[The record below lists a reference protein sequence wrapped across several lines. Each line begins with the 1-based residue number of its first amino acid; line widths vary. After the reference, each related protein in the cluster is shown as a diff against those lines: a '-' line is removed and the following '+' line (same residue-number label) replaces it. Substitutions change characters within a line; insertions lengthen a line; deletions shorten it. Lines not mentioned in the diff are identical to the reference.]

1 MLHFQNLA
9 HTSFKEK
16 KVLLCFLR
24 MRIHF
29 GDVCKSHSRSLRCAH
44 KSPKPSVAKSFVA
57 LKSLRVAF
65 TKGIF
70 SLTSRCRVPCP
81 ILWMYGDIGTI
92 NPFGGSRRNL
102 CSAHLSTHVLPKNV
116 GENEKIRTYVGKWVW
131 WRSSEA
137 SAVAQ
142 SGTEIGCRV
151 ASSHPDRGTRRPT
164 DLQLLDSSIQNKLSM
179 PPKRKRTKVEEA
191 RHYLSGG
198 GVLREDSDDELGI
211 EDHPWEWIYEKKIDE
226 RQIVGARMGKFE
238 VYVGD
243 IVLLKAPV
251 SNEAWVAILYDFS
264 EGEVD
269 DDDGHVEIQKKA
281 TMMWLSSERE
291 VRGKNKRTDFLPYE
305 LYITTSF
312 DENPL
317 ITINGK
323 AKIVSKEEFDR
334 LYPTGKVPRNSKDY
348 GKIFVCRRGVN
359 SRTATY
365 TEEFRWEDVYKG
377 KDDIKKLL
385 ELVETQTVKTRKRKA
400 LKSIEERDLDE
411 FVVDD
416 DEGVS
421 TETPRKRRKL
431 ASATPTP
438 SNAKQTTPRKFA
450 TPAGRKIVT
459 KKPLEFTPL
468 GTRVL
473 SPSQIQSSPYQ
484 IARSTLHVSA
494 VPHALPCRESEFETV
509 HSHLEAAITAG
520 TGACIYISGTPGT
533 GKTATVREVVASLQ
547 AAVVEEQLDDF
558 YFVEI
563 NGMKVT
569 DPHQSYSLLWEALK
583 GDRVSS
589 AHALEL
595 LEREFSTP
603 SPRRVPCVVLM
614 DELDQLVTRNQGVMY
629 NFFNW
634 PQLRHSRLI
643 VLAVANTMDLPER
656 TLSNKISSRLGLTRI
671 TFPGYMHTQLMTII
685 QSRLEGVGKV
695 IVDSDA
701 VQFASRK
708 VAAVSGDA
716 RRALDICRRAVEI
729 AEQESLVDPGKENQ
743 APDTP
748 CKTPGRQKDA
758 LGAMASKKGIVTI
771 ATIKR
776 AINEATSTPLAA
788 HLRSLPLASKVF
800 LAALLARLRRTG
812 ITESTLADVVDEAR
826 RLSVMSQNR
835 AVEDYLLTPSSI
847 PVQAEEDFVASS
859 NTPSKR
865 GRPATKK
872 EQDRAARILGLG
884 SAAMDLAEAGIIG
897 LEGRHGERVGRVRL
911 GVSEDDVRS
920 ALREDEESRGLG
932 FGS

>member
-1 MLHFQNLA
+1 
-9 HTSFKEK
+9 
-16 KVLLCFLR
+16 
-24 MRIHF
+24 
-29 GDVCKSHSRSLRCAH
+29 
-44 KSPKPSVAKSFVA
+44 
-57 LKSLRVAF
+57 
-65 TKGIF
+65 
-70 SLTSRCRVPCP
+70 
-81 ILWMYGDIGTI
+81 
-92 NPFGGSRRNL
+92 
-102 CSAHLSTHVLPKNV
+102 
-116 GENEKIRTYVGKWVW
+116 
-131 WRSSEA
+131 
-137 SAVAQ
+137 
-142 SGTEIGCRV
+142 
-151 ASSHPDRGTRRPT
+151 
-164 DLQLLDSSIQNKLSM
+164 M
-179 PPKRKRTKVEEA
+179 PPKSRKSKLEQA

-198 GVLREDSDDELGI
+198 GVLREDSDDELGL
-211 EDHPWEWIYEKKIDE
+211 EDHPWEWIYETSDGEQTIA
-226 RQIVGARMGKFE
+226 GARMGNFE
-238 VYVGD
+238 VHVGE

-251 SNEAWVAILYDFS
+251 SNEAWVAILRDFS
-264 EGEVD
+264 EGEVE
-269 DDDGHVEIQKKA
+269 DDDGDVEMQKTA
-281 TMMWLSSERE
+281 TMIWFSSEKE
-291 VRGKNKRTDFLPYE
+291 IRGKKKRTDFLPNE
-305 LYITTSF
+305 LYITTNS

-317 ITINGK
+317 TAINGK
-323 AKIVSKEEFDR
+323 AKVMSQEEFTK

-348 GKIFVCRRGVN
+348 GKTFVCRRGVN

-365 TEEFRWEDVYKG
+365 TDEFKWKDVYGG
-377 KDDIKKLL
+377 KDDMDRLTG
-385 ELVETQTVKTRKRKA
+385 LVENQTVRTRKRKA
-400 LKSIEERDLDE
+400 MKSIKECDVDG

-416 DEGVS
+416 DGDDPQ
-421 TETPRKRRKL
+421 TPRKRRKL
-431 ASATPTP
+431 ASGTATP
-438 SNAKQTTPRKFA
+438 SKAKQLTPRKVT
-450 TPAGRKIVT
+450 TPSGRKIIT
-459 KKPLEFTPL
+459 KRPLEFTPL

-473 SPSQIQSSPYQ
+473 SPSQTQSSPYQ

-547 AAVVEEQLDDF
+547 AASAEEQLDDF

-595 LEREFSTP
+595 LEREFSTL

-671 TFPGYMHTQLMTII
+671 TFPGYTHVQLMAII
-685 QSRLEGVGKV
+685 QSRLEGVGQV
-695 IVDSDA
+695 IVEPDA

-729 AEQESLVDPGKENQ
+729 AEQEIPSDAGKENQ

-748 CKTPGRQKDA
+748 SKTPGRQKA
-758 LGAMASKKGIVTI
+758 APGLMGSKQGIVTI

-788 HLRSLPLASKVF
+788 HLRTLPLASKLF

-826 RLSVMSQNR
+826 KLGVMSQNKL
-835 AVEDYLLTPSSI
+835 VKEYLLTPESRPI
-847 PVQAEEDFVASS
+847 HAEDDFGATV

-865 GRPATKK
+865 GRPAAKR
-872 EQDRAARILGLG
+872 EQEEAARMLGLG
-884 SAAMDLAEAGIIG
+884 CAAQDLAEAGIVG
-897 LEGRHGERVGRVRL
+897 LEARHGDRVGRVRL
-911 GVSEDDVRS
+911 GVSEEDVRA
-920 ALREDEESRGLG
+920 ALRDDEESTGLG
-932 FGS
+932 LSS

>member
-1 MLHFQNLA
+1 
-9 HTSFKEK
+9 
-16 KVLLCFLR
+16 
-24 MRIHF
+24 
-29 GDVCKSHSRSLRCAH
+29 
-44 KSPKPSVAKSFVA
+44 
-57 LKSLRVAF
+57 
-65 TKGIF
+65 
-70 SLTSRCRVPCP
+70 
-81 ILWMYGDIGTI
+81 
-92 NPFGGSRRNL
+92 
-102 CSAHLSTHVLPKNV
+102 
-116 GENEKIRTYVGKWVW
+116 
-131 WRSSEA
+131 
-137 SAVAQ
+137 
-142 SGTEIGCRV
+142 
-151 ASSHPDRGTRRPT
+151 
-164 DLQLLDSSIQNKLSM
+164 M
-179 PPKRKRTKVEEA
+179 PPKRKRTKIEQA
-191 RHYLSGG
+191 RHYLAGG
-198 GVLREDSDDELGI
+198 SVLREDSDDELGL
-211 EDHPWEWIYEKKIDE
+211 EDHPWQWIHE
-226 RQIVGARMGKFE
+226 RRDGEQRIVGARMGKFE

-251 SNEAWVAILYDFS
+251 SNEAWVAILYDFAD
-264 EGEVD
+264 GETKD
-269 DDDGHVEIQKKA
+269 EDGDIEVEKTA
-281 TMMWLSSERE
+281 TMMWFSSETEIRS
-291 VRGKNKRTDFLPYE
+291 KKKRTDFLPNE
-305 LYITTSF
+305 LYITANF

-317 ITINGK
+317 STINGK
-323 AKIVSKEEFDR
+323 AKVMSQEEFNKS
-334 LYPTGKVPRNSKDY
+334 YPGARVAKGSKDQGKV
-348 GKIFVCRRGVN
+348 FVCRRGVN
-359 SRTATY
+359 IRTATY
-365 TEEFRWEDVYKG
+365 TDELRWEDVYQSKH
-377 KDDIKKLL
+377 DMDSLT
-385 ELVETQTVKTRKRKA
+385 ELVESQTVKTRKRKA
-400 LKSIEERDLDE
+400 FKSIKEHNLDE
-411 FVVDD
+411 FVVKDD
-416 DEGVS
+416 DADDPKR
-421 TETPRKRRKL
+421 PRKRRKL
-431 ASATPTP
+431 ASGTSTPSKAKQLPPHRFATPT
-438 SNAKQTTPRKFA
+438 
-450 TPAGRKIVT
+450 GRKITT

-473 SPSQIQSSPYQ
+473 SPSQTQSSPYQ
-484 IARSTLHVSA
+484 IARLTLHVSA
-494 VPHALPCRESEFETV
+494 VPHALPCRESEFDTV

-589 AHALEL
+589 VRALDL

-671 TFPGYMHTQLMTII
+671 TFPGYTHTQLMTII
-685 QSRLEGVGKV
+685 QSRLGYVGKV
-695 IVDSDA
+695 IVESDA

-729 AEQESLVDPGKENQ
+729 AEQESTTDPGKENQ

-748 CKTPGRQKDA
+748 SKTPGRQNA
-758 LGAMASKKGIVTI
+758 LNVMASKQGIVTI

-788 HLRSLPLASKVF
+788 HLRSLPLANKLF

-826 RLSVMSQNR
+826 RMGIMALNKPI
-835 AVEDYLLTPSSI
+835 EEYLLMPETTTTRTNDDFCASI
-847 PVQAEEDFVASS
+847 

-865 GRPATKK
+865 GRPAKAK
-872 EQDRAARILGLG
+872 EQDKAARVLGLG
-884 SAAMDLAEAGIIG
+884 CAALELAEAGIIG
-897 LEGRHGERVGRVRL
+897 LEGRHGDRVGRVRL
-911 GVSEDDVRS
+911 GVSEEDVRS

-932 FGS
+932 FGI

>member
-1 MLHFQNLA
+1 
-9 HTSFKEK
+9 
-16 KVLLCFLR
+16 
-24 MRIHF
+24 
-29 GDVCKSHSRSLRCAH
+29 
-44 KSPKPSVAKSFVA
+44 
-57 LKSLRVAF
+57 
-65 TKGIF
+65 
-70 SLTSRCRVPCP
+70 
-81 ILWMYGDIGTI
+81 
-92 NPFGGSRRNL
+92 
-102 CSAHLSTHVLPKNV
+102 
-116 GENEKIRTYVGKWVW
+116 
-131 WRSSEA
+131 
-137 SAVAQ
+137 
-142 SGTEIGCRV
+142 
-151 ASSHPDRGTRRPT
+151 
-164 DLQLLDSSIQNKLSM
+164 M
-179 PPKRKRTKVEEA
+179 PPKRRRTKLEQA
-191 RHYLSGG
+191 RRALAGG
-198 GVLREDSDDELGI
+198 SVSREDSDDELGT
-211 EDHPWEWIYEKKIDE
+211 DDLPWQWIYDE
-226 RQIVGARMGKFE
+226 GSKRQIVGARMGSFE
-238 VYVGD
+238 VYAGD
-243 IVLLKAPV
+243 CVLLKAPGG
-251 SNEAWVAILYDFS
+251 NEAWVAILCDFS
-264 EGEVD
+264 EGEIED
-269 DDDGHVEIQKKA
+269 EDGDIEVQKKA
-281 TMMWLSSERE
+281 TMLWFSSEKEITGRS
-291 VRGKNKRTDFLPYE
+291 KRTDFEPNE
-305 LYITTSF
+305 LYLTANY

-317 ITINGK
+317 TTINGK
-323 AKIVSKEEFDR
+323 ARILSLEDFNEKH
-334 LYPTGKVPRNSKDY
+334 PNGKVPRNHKYY
-348 GKIFVCRRGVN
+348 GKTFVCRRGVN
-359 SRTATY
+359 LRTTSYTDEFDWQYTY
-365 TEEFRWEDVYKG
+365 TG
-377 KDDIKKLL
+377 KEDIKGMVRLI
-385 ELVETQTVKTRKRKA
+385 EQQTVKTRKRKPQ
-400 LKSIEERDLDE
+400 KRDLDD
-411 FVVDD
+411 FVVREDD
-416 DEGVS
+416 DDPQ
-421 TETPRKRRKL
+421 TPRKKRKTG
-431 ASATPTP
+431 SATPTP
-438 SNAKQTTPRKFA
+438 SKAKQLTPRKFA
-450 TPAGRKIVT
+450 TPSGRKIVT

-473 SPSQIQSSPYQ
+473 SPSQIQGSPYQ

-547 AAVVEEQLDDF
+547 MAVSEEQLDDF

-671 TFPGYMHTQLMTII
+671 TFPGYTHTQLMTII
-685 QSRLEGVGKV
+685 QSRLEGVGGKQL
-695 IVDSDA
+695 IVESDA

-729 AEQESLVDPGKENQ
+729 AEQESLVPDQSSGKENE

-748 CKTPGRQKDA
+748 SKTAARQDKTA
-758 LGAMASKKGIVTI
+758 STTGPASKKGIVTI

-776 AINEATSTPLAA
+776 AINEATSTPLAS
-788 HLRSLPLASKVF
+788 HLRSLPLSSKVF

-826 RLSVMSQNR
+826 RLALTSNNKSLIS
-835 AVEDYLLTPSSI
+835 DLLTPPPTLSADVV
-847 PVQAEEDFVASS
+847 PEETNT

-865 GRPATKK
+865 GRAPAKK
-872 EQDRAARILGLG
+872 EQEHAARVLGFG
-884 SAAMDLAEAGIIG
+884 SAARELAEAGVIG
-897 LEGRHGERVGRVRL
+897 LEGKHGERVGRIRL
-911 GVSEDDVRS
+911 GVGEEDVRG

-932 FGS
+932 FGM